1 MTDTTKTSEKQNE
14 KPTEERRYA
23 IARFP
28 VGRDAE
34 FVKEMTQA
42 NGLADVTITTD
53 RTEALTFQAKM
64 GAWSVI
70 QYLDDTWTIVRV

>member
-1 MTDTTKTSEKQNE
+1 MTDTIKTNEKTNE

-28 VGRDAE
+28 VGRDAQ
-34 FVKEMTQA
+34 FVKEMTHN
-42 NGLADVTITTD
+42 NGITDLIITTD
-53 RTEALTFQAKM
+53 RTEALTFEAKIS
-64 GAWSVI
+64 AWSVI